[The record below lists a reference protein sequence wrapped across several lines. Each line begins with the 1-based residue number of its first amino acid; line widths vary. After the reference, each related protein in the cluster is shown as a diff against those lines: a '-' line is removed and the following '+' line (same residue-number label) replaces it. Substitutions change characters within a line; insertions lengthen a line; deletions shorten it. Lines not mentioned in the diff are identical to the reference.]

1 MIAIRPAVPADIPA
15 LHALIERGYRGDS
28 AKIGWTHEA
37 DLLSGHRTDAVEL
50 AGLVSGARSMIL
62 LSFDGGTL
70 VGCVQLM
77 LVAPGT
83 AYLGMLTVDPVRQAA
98 GLGRQLIAAAEAEAV
113 RRFGAS
119 RIEMTVISRRSELLA
134 YYERRGYARTGE
146 IRPFPVKV
154 DPPLDMV
161 VMARPLTGQD
171 AQ

>member
-1 MIAIRPAVPADIPA
+1 MIAIRPAVAADIPA
-15 LHALIERGYRGDS
+15 LHALIERGYRGES
-28 AKIGWTHEA
+28 AKAGWTHEA
-37 DLLSGHRTDAVEL
+37 DLLSGQRTDRVEL
-50 AGLVSGARSMIL
+50 ATIVAGPRSTVL
-62 LSFDGGTL
+62 LAFDDAVL

-77 LVAPGT
+77 LTAPGT

-113 RRFGAS
+113 RRFGAE

-161 VMARPLTGQD
+161 VMARPLTGLD
-171 AQ
+171 AR